1 MTEDKSISKFPKT
14 QAAAKEEVAAV
25 AVDVTVAKEEATET
39 TVEIEVE
46 TVETVANA
54 KEVLKN
60 AVVVLAVATNQL
72 SKAKAAEA
80 VNAQRQ
86 KVPVADAE
94 EKTSAFFVKVT
105 KCLKKLNTPFK
116 L

>member
-1 MTEDKSISKFPKT
+1 M
-14 QAAAKEEVAAV
+14 AV
-25 AVDVTVAKEEATET
+25 VVIAAKEEATET

-60 AVVVLAVATNQL
+60 EVAVETNQL

-86 KVPVADAE
+86 KVRVADAE
-94 EKTSAFFVKVT
+94 EKIN
-105 KCLKKLNTPFK
+105 KLRS
-116 L
+116 